1 MTDKMETESD
11 QNILKKVNDNHIWL
25 NAFSCINPTDD
36 FKKEV
41 GAEVIYMLSQKDRL
55 LKAKNGIN
63 DLLYLM
69 INKS

>member
-1 MTDKMETESD
+1 MSVSKEEKKILEKTEE
-11 QNILKKVNDNHIWL
+11 NHIWL

-36 FKKEV
+36 FKKQV
-41 GAEVIYMLSQKDRL
+41 GEQVLSMLSQKDRL
-55 LKAKNGIN
+55 LKARNGIN